1 MMQSEATVFVVDDDP
16 AVRKTL
22 GWLVESA
29 ELAVETYA
37 SAQEFLDA
45 YDPERA
51 GCIVLDVRLRGM
63 SGLELLERLAVC
75 DPVPPIIMVTAFGDF
90 STAVRALKG
99 GAVDILQKPFSDQVL
114 LERIWDAIE
123 RDRSA
128 RRARADRQAV
138 WASYEQLTPR
148 EREVLERYVEGRS
161 TREIAIDLDLSVRT
175 IEGYRTQVFEK
186 MGVDSV
192 TKLVRL
198 VLLTRG
204 AAPPPTQTSRARASL
219 AP

>member
-1 MMQSEATVFVVDDDP
+1 MQSEATVFVVDDDP

-29 ELAVETYA
+29 ELAVEAYA
-37 SAQEFLDA
+37 SAQEFLESYDA
-45 YDPERA
+45 ERP
-51 GCIVLDVRLRGM
+51 GCVVLDVRLRGM
-63 SGLELLERLAVC
+63 SGIELLEKLATC
-75 DPVPPIIMVTAFGDF
+75 DPMPPVIMVTAFGDF

-123 RDRSA
+123 RDRVT
-128 RRARADRQAV
+128 RRIRADQQAV
-138 WASYEQLTPR
+138 WASYEELTPR
-148 EREVLERYVEGRS
+148 EREVLERYVAGRA
-161 TREIAIDLDLSVRT
+161 TREIAEDLVLSVRT
-175 IEGYRTQVFEK
+175 IEGYRMQIFEK

-198 VLLTRG
+198 VLLTRTM
-204 AAPPPTQTSRARASL
+204 ASAPAPAPRGRPSL
-219 AP
+219 AL